1 MISGTEP
8 RPNAMTGVPFAIAS
22 TSTSPNG
29 FRPINREQQ
38 RHRIAEKTALLVFA
52 DLADKF
58 EQRIVE
64 QWQDCILEVVA
75 VDGVD
80 FRSNLQRQ
88 TDFARDGDCLVET
101 FLGRYPAEKSEIPAR
116 PVAEAMQIA
125 RQPVLHRAVPVGPA
139 ERRPL

>member
-1 MISGTEP
+1 VSRSPSPRPARARTVPANQSGTAAPPHRRE
-8 RPNAMTGVPFAIAS
+8 
-22 TSTSPNG
+22 NG
-29 FRPINREQQ
+29 PSRFR
-38 RHRIAEKTALLVFA
+38 

-64 QWQDCILEVVA
+64 QWQDCIREVVA
-75 VDGVD
+75 VDGID